1 LQRREQ
7 QIMSNSD
14 QPAGQA
20 VPVITIDGPSGSGKG
35 TISQALAESLGW
47 HHLDSGA
54 LYRLLAFAA
63 LQQSLDLADEAA
75 LVALAARLSK
85 CYRLPTAGEPVICL
99 DGVDV
104 SDALRTESCANAA
117 SRVAAMP
124 RVREALLDWQRCYR
138 QLPGLIADGRDMGTV
153 VFPDATLKLF
163 LTARPDVR
171 AERRYKQ
178 LIKKGIEADLAVLV
192 REVESRDKRDS
203 ARKASPL
210 KPAKDALIID
220 NSDLDEADTLRQVL
234 EAAHALL

>member
-1 LQRREQ
+1 
-7 QIMSNSD
+7 MSNPD
-14 QPAGQA
+14 QLAGQA

-35 TISQALAESLGW
+35 TISQALAEHLGW

-54 LYRLLAFAA
+54 LYRLLAYAA
-63 LQQSLDLADEAA
+63 LQQSLELADETV
-75 LVALAARLSK
+75 LVALAGRLSK
-85 CYRLPTAGEPVICL
+85 NYRLPTREDPGIRL

-117 SRVAAMP
+117 SRIAAMP
-124 RVREALLDWQRCYR
+124 AVREVLLAWQRYYR

-171 AERRYKQ
+171 AERRYNQ
-178 LIKKGIEADLAVLV
+178 LKNKGIEANQAMLV
-192 REVESRDKRDS
+192 REVESRDARDS

-210 KPAKDALIID
+210 KPAADALIID
-220 NSDLDEADTLRQVL
+220 NSDLNEADTFRQVL
-234 EAAHALL
+234 EAVHTVL

>member
-1 LQRREQ
+1 LPTPEH
-7 QIMSNSD
+7 
-14 QPAGQA
+14 
-20 VPVITIDGPSGSGKG
+20 PVI
-35 TISQALAESLGW
+35 
-47 HHLDSGA
+47 
-54 LYRLLAFAA
+54 R
-63 LQQSLDLADEAA
+63 
-75 LVALAARLSK
+75 
-85 CYRLPTAGEPVICL
+85 L

-117 SRVAAMP
+117 SRIAAMP

>member
-1 LQRREQ
+1 
-7 QIMSNSD
+7 MS
-14 QPAGQA
+14 

-35 TISQALAESLGW
+35 TISQALAEHLGW

-63 LQQSLDLADEAA
+63 LQQSLDLTDEAA
-75 LVALAARLSK
+75 LVALAGRLSK
-85 CYRLPTAGEPVICL
+85 CYRLPTREHPVICL

-117 SRVAAMP
+117 SRIAAMP
-124 RVREALLDWQRCYR
+124 RVRDALLDWQRCYR

-163 LTARPDVR
+163 LTARPDIR
-171 AERRYKQ
+171 AKRRYKQ
-178 LIKKGIEADLAVLV
+178 LINKGIDANLAVLI
-192 REVESRDKRDS
+192 REVESRDARDS

-210 KPAKDALIID
+210 KPARDALIID
-220 NSDLDEADTLRQVL
+220 NSDLDEVDTLRLAL
-234 EAAHALL
+234 EAVHAVL